1 VLEVLKEINDQF
13 GTSTV
18 VITHNAGIRAMAHRV
33 IRFADGKIAD
43 VEVNETRLAP
53 HEISW

>member
-1 VLEVLKEINDQF
+1 
-13 GTSTV
+13 
-18 VITHNAGIRAMAHRV
+18 MAHRV
-33 IRFADGKIAD
+33 IRFADGRISD